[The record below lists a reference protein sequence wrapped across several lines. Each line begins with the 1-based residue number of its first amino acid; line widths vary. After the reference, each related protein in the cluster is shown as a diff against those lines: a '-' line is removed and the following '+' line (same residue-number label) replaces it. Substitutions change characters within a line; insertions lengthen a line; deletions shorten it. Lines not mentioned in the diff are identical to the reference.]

1 MGQVLAWE
9 RREAL
14 YTLVQIRYRS
24 ERSSRA
30 SDPDTMRV
38 GGGDEKGQGTPNP
51 SPSARVDNKGRP
63 RKNESLGW
71 DFVLNFTES

>member
-9 RREAL
+9 RTEGL
-14 YTLVQIRYRS
+14 YTLVQFRYRS

-30 SDPDTMRV
+30 SEPDTIRI
-38 GGGDEKGQGTPNP
+38 GGDEERGHGTPIP
-51 SPSARVDNKGRP
+51 SPKAQLDNKGRP
-63 RKNESLGW
+63 RKNESLGC